1 MAHVPSVGGALL
13 PGLTGITD
21 DRRKVRGKMLRLTCL
36 ACGLLLPYKE
46 SATNLCPRCLVSEQQ
61 AVSLI
66 PVSDAP
72 VSRAT
77 MGGLRVYTRVEGDRH
92 TIFLTGELDVAS
104 APVFEDALV
113 ESCSQGPKEL
123 VLDMAGVEFMDSSGL
138 RAILD
143 AKQKC
148 EELECGFCVSP
159 ARRPVERT
167 LEASGV
173 RSRLAASKL
182 GKRWGARLV
191 AASVAPQ
198 R

>member
-1 MAHVPSVGGALL
+1 
-13 PGLTGITD
+13 
-21 DRRKVRGKMLRLTCL
+21 MLRLRCL

-46 SATNLCPRCLVSEQQ
+46 SATDLCPRCLVSEQQ

-77 MGGLRVYTRVEGDRH
+77 MGALRVYTRIEGDRH
-92 TIFLTGELDVAS
+92 TIFLSGELDVSS

-113 ESCSQGPKEL
+113 ESCSQGPKDL

-143 AKQKC
+143 AKGKC
-148 EELECGFCVSP
+148 EELECGFSVRP

-167 LEASGV
+167 LEVSGV
-173 RSRLAASKL
+173 RSKVAASKL
-182 GKRWGARLV
+182 AKRFGARP
-191 AASVAPQ
+191 ADS
-198 R
+198 

>member
-1 MAHVPSVGGALL
+1 MPHVPSIQDALL
-13 PGLTGITD
+13 PAPPGITD
-21 DRRKVRGKMLRLTCL
+21 DRRNVRGKMLRLRCL

-46 SATNLCPRCLVSEQQ
+46 SATDLCPRCLVSEQQ

-77 MGGLRVYTRVEGDRH
+77 MGALRVYTRIEGDRH
-92 TIFLTGELDVAS
+92 TIFLSGELDVSS

-113 ESCSQGPKEL
+113 ESCSQGPKDL

-143 AKQKC
+143 AKGKC
-148 EELECGFCVSP
+148 EELECGFCVRP

-167 LEASGV
+167 LEVSGV
-173 RSRLAASKL
+173 RSKVAASKL
-182 GKRWGARLV
+182 AKRFGARP
-191 AASVAPQ
+191 ADA
-198 R
+198 